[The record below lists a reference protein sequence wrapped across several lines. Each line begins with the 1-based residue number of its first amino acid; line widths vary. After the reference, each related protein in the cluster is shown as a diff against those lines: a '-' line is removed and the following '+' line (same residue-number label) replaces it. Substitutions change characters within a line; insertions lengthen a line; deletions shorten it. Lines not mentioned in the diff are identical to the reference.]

1 MQRRNFI
8 IGAGA
13 LAAGTGAAV
22 GTGAFSSVEA
32 SREVSVEVADD
43 AQAYLAIEATS
54 DYAETDG
61 DGVLELDF
69 GDLGDAGEG
78 EHVGENSTYIFG
90 SGNPDRNVFEVQ
102 NQGTQTVE
110 VTPEYQ
116 VLQFDTD
123 GNDLGTIEDPEEDP
137 DEDGELFVTLLNGLG
152 LNPAEL
158 GTGDSVGYFVGIST
172 GDDPPESVEANFEIN
187 ANEV

>member
-13 LAAGTGAAV
+13 LATGTAAAV
-22 GTGAFSSVEA
+22 GSGAFSSVEA
-32 SREVSVEVADD
+32 SRDVSVEVADD

-78 EHVGENSTYIFG
+78 EHVGEDSAYIFG
-90 SGNPDRNVFEVQ
+90 SGNPDRNVFTVE
-102 NQGTQTVE
+102 NRGTQDVD
-110 VTPEYQ
+110 VTPAQ
-116 VLQFDTD
+116 QLIAFDD
-123 GNDLGTIEDPEEDP
+123 SGTEIQNENNTLDVNEDY
-137 DEDGELFVTLLNGLG
+137 ELFIFISNF
-152 LNPAEL
+152 AEEQSTEL
-158 GTGDSVGYFVGIST
+158 TPGDSLGYFVTIGT